1 MANCPRHPV
10 VDTLI
15 AAIGSSRLRHI
26 LNSCEHMVQ
35 ACSHLVEPLAR
46 ACTHLWLVGTSRE
59 RLGAPCEIAWQVA
72 PLATPEDAE
81 CLEHLAQ
88 IHSARL
94 FVERAQAALLCFSLS
109 QSNAARSRRC
119 AGALTGCLLAELTS
133 RERKVLSW
141 HLAAQGA
148 AQGRAAAQGRDQ
160 HHHRRRLGLVR
171 HSPLRL

>member
-1 MANCPRHPV
+1 MTMDELTRELLTWVSSRPRTYADVVEAWRSNCPRHPV

-81 CLEHLAQ
+81 CLEHLA
-88 IHSARL
+88 
-94 FVERAQAALLCFSLS
+94 
-109 QSNAARSRRC
+109 
-119 AGALTGCLLAELTS
+119 
-133 RERKVLSW
+133 
-141 HLAAQGA
+141 
-148 AQGRAAAQGRDQ
+148 
-160 HHHRRRLGLVR
+160 
-171 HSPLRL
+171 